1 MEIARIESKP
11 CLISDWFKLDLSFL
25 SPKNAVK
32 AYTKVKNQ
40 QNFGRDFLEKAASM
54 HLKEVFD
61 ALDASPNGLTSEEA
75 KTRLKKYGF
84 NTLVEKKSR
93 RFTYKLLSHFKDLFG
108 ILLLFASLLSA
119 VSGLWQL
126 SLIILGVVL
135 LNIFFSIFQESRAEK
150 AMQTLKHWMP
160 EYAKVVRDGELQK
173 VLVREIVPGD
183 IIVLEA
189 GDRVP
194 ADARLIAAFDLWT
207 NNVPLTGE
215 SEPQPRNAKF
225 TRAFDSAYLDSPNLV
240 FMSTSVAKGK
250 GKAVAFATGI
260 NTQFGKIAHLTQTIR
275 EEPSPLQKEIGNM
288 AKYDFIIAVVV
299 GTVFFSASVVLLKLD
314 FYSSILF
321 MIGVMVACVP
331 EGLQVTVSSALAI
344 NVLKMVKQN
353 VLVKRLSAVQ
363 TLGSVTVICTDK
375 TGTITKGEMTVK
387 KLWVKDY
394 LVEISGIGYGPEGDF
409 TLNGNALKEQD
420 AEAVEKILEIAA
432 MCNSAK
438 IEPPSDRTPSW
449 SVIGDPTDG
458 ALAVAALKYGI
469 NVQDALAEKPV
480 IHIKPFD
487 FTRKRMTTVHKLN
500 DDVVIYT
507 KGAPRNILSVCN
519 KILVN
524 SSAEELTQRN
534 LKLAEAKIREFANE
548 GLRVIA
554 VAYRKLPKNKYS
566 KNRNVEKDMIFVGL
580 AAMRDPPRLEVK
592 AAVEKAK
599 HAGIKTVMITG
610 DYGPTAQ
617 VIAREVGIV
626 DAKCCNIV
634 RGVDLDSIDDVAIV
648 NAVKRDNVI
657 FARVSP
663 EQKLRIVDVVRESG
677 EVVAVTG
684 DGANDAPSLKEADIG
699 VAMGASGTDVAREAA
714 DIVLLDDSYESIVTA
729 VESGRAIY
737 ENIRK
742 FIVYVFSHNWAEL
755 IPYMLYALL
764 GLPLPLLAVQV
775 LAIDLAIDVIPSLAL
790 SREPPE
796 AGIMHEPPRSLK
808 DRLFTAK
815 VFLRSFYIGIII
827 AAGAMFGCLCA
838 WMAGGWQLGM
848 ALPSD
853 SPVYVKGVTMTF
865 AGIVVAQLGNV
876 IACKTSK
883 VSVFKTKLA
892 TNKWL
897 ILSIVTQLCIL
908 TFLIYIPFVQPFFGT
923 TALGLT
929 DWVYLASLALV
940 VVFAEEIRKFFARR
954 FHKNAS

>member
-1 MEIARIESKP
+1 MR
-11 CLISDWFKLDLSFL
+11 
-25 SPKNAVK
+25 
-32 AYTKVKNQ
+32 
-40 QNFGRDFLEKAASM
+40 
-54 HLKEVFD
+54 LKEVFD
-61 ALDASPNGLTSEEA
+61 ALDASPNGLTTEEA

-84 NTLVEKKSR
+84 NTLVEKKNR

-108 ILLLFASLLSA
+108 VLLLFASVLSA
-119 VSGLWQL
+119 ISGLWQL

-135 LNIFFSIFQESRAEK
+135 LNIFLSLFQESRAEK

-183 IIVLEA
+183 VVVLEA

-215 SEPQPRNAKF
+215 SEPQSRNAKLVK
-225 TRAFDSAYLDSPNLV
+225 AVDKAYLYSPNLV
-240 FMSTSVAKGK
+240 FMSTSVAKGR
-250 GKAVAFATGI
+250 GKAVVFATGME
-260 NTQFGKIAHLTQTIR
+260 TQFGKIVNLTQTIQ

-299 GTVFFSASVVLLKLD
+299 GTVFFSASLIWLNLD

-375 TGTITKGEMTVK
+375 TGTITKGEMTVE
-387 KLWVKDY
+387 KLWVKDR
-394 LVEISGIGYGPEGDF
+394 VVDVSGVGYSPQGDF
-409 TLNGNALKEQD
+409 TLHGKALKKQD
-420 AEAVEKILEIAA
+420 AGAVEKLLEIASL
-432 MCNSAK
+432 CNSAK
-438 IEPPSDRTPSW
+438 IDPPSDKNASW

-458 ALAVAALKYGI
+458 ALTVAALKYGI
-469 NVQDALAEKPV
+469 NVQNRLAEKPV

-500 DDVVIYT
+500 GDVFIYT

-519 KILVN
+519 KILVDG
-524 SSAEELTQRN
+524 SVEELTRRN
-534 LKLAEAKIREFANE
+534 LRSTEAKIRAFANE

-554 VAYRKLPKNKYS
+554 VAYKKLPKTEYPKDAD
-566 KNRNVEKDMIFVGL
+566 VEKDMVFVGL

-592 AAVEKAK
+592 AAVAKAK
-599 HAGIKTVMITG
+599 QAGIKTVIITG

-617 VIAREVGIV
+617 VVAREVGIV
-626 DAKCCNIV
+626 DAECCNIV
-634 RGVDLDSIDDVAIV
+634 RGVDLDELDDAAIV
-648 NAVKRDNVI
+648 DAVERGNVI

-663 EQKLRIVDVVRESG
+663 EQKLRIVKVVKESG

-714 DIVLLDDSYESIVTA
+714 DIVLLDDSFESIVKA

-764 GLPLPLLAVQV
+764 GLPLPLLVVQV
-775 LAIDLAIDVIPSLAL
+775 LTIDLAIDVIPSLAL
-790 SREPPE
+790 SRELPE
-796 AGIMHEPPRSLK
+796 AGIMQEPPRSLK
-808 DRLFTAK
+808 ERLFTTK
-815 VFLRSFYIGIII
+815 VFLRSFYVGVII
-827 AAGAMFGCLCA
+827 AVGAMFGCLSA

-865 AGIVVAQLGNV
+865 AGIVVAQVGNV

-892 TNKWL
+892 SSKWL
-897 ILSIVTQLCIL
+897 ILGIVAQLSILS
-908 TFLIYIPFVQPFFGT
+908 FLIYVPFMQPFFGT
-923 TALGLT
+923 TALGIE
-929 DWVYLASLALV
+929 DWTFLASLALI
-940 VVFAEEIRKFFARR
+940 VVFAEEIRKFFTRR
-954 FHKNAS
+954 FSKNVS